1 MRSPGLLMLL
11 LAACSSGPP
20 DPRID
25 DNPTFGQVLV
35 LADQDLRPV
44 IEDQR
49 TTFEALYAKARIE
62 VRYLP
67 ERQLVQA
74 MLNDSVR
81 AVFGSFMPGGDQQ
94 AYFRTRQLTPFVEV
108 VATDAIAV
116 LGHPAGPDSLSLD
129 ELRGILTDGRLR
141 DRTCTVLL
149 DDPGSGVARTLVDSL
164 WQGATDRALKVQ
176 VAQGPEDLVQ
186 RLRTDSTAI
195 GLLAFSLLSDLD
207 DPACRA
213 LREGLRL
220 VPVHRGVGP
229 ALVPT
234 QGTLKDG
241 RYPLRRPLMMLVTE
255 GKSGLGTGFASF
267 VAGHKGQR
275 ILLKKGLAPAHVPA
289 RDVMIVTP

>member
-1 MRSPGLLMLL
+1 MRRPGLLMLL

-20 DPRID
+20 DPRSD
-25 DNPTFGQVLV
+25 DSPTFGHVLV

-44 IEDQR
+44 LEDQR
-49 TTFEALYAKARIE
+49 LTFEALYEKATLD

-67 ERQLVQA
+67 ERQLVRA

-81 AVFGSFMPGGDQQ
+81 AVFGTFLPGGDQQ
-94 AYFRTRQLTPFVEV
+94 AYFRTRQLTPFTEV

-116 LGHPAGPDSLSLD
+116 LAHPAGPDSLSLD
-129 ELRGILTDGRLR
+129 ELRGILLDGRWGGR
-141 DRTCTVLL
+141 ACAALL
-149 DDPGSGVARTLVDSL
+149 DDPGSGVARSLVDSL
-164 WQGATDRALKVQ
+164 WNGATDRALKVQ
-176 VAQGPEDLVQ
+176 VAQGPQDLVQ

-195 GLLAFSLLSDLD
+195 GLLAFSLMSDLD

-220 VPVHRGVGP
+220 VPVHRGDGP
-229 ALVPT
+229 ALAPT

>member
-1 MRSPGLLMLL
+1 MRHPGLLMLL

-20 DPRID
+20 DPRSD
-25 DNPTFGQVLV
+25 DSPTFGHVLV

-44 IEDQR
+44 LEDQR
-49 TTFEALYAKARIE
+49 LTFEALYDKARVE
-62 VRYLP
+62 LRYLP
-67 ERQLVQA
+67 ERQLVKA
-74 MLNDSVR
+74 MMNDSVR
-81 AVFGSFMPGGDQQ
+81 AVFGTFVPGADQQ
-94 AYFRTRQLTPFVEV
+94 AYFRTRQLTPFTEA

-116 LGHPAGPDSLSLD
+116 LAHPAGPDSLSVD
-129 ELRGILTDGRLR
+129 ELLGVLLEGRLR
-141 DRTCTVLL
+141 GRPCGALL

-164 WQGATDRALKVQ
+164 LGGTADRALKVHM
-176 VAQGPEDLVQ
+176 AQGPDDLVH
-186 RLRTDSTAI
+186 RLRADSTAI
-195 GLLAFSLLSDLD
+195 GLLAFSLISDLD

-220 VPVHRGVGP
+220 VPVHRGDGP
-229 ALVPT
+229 ALAPT

>member
-1 MRSPGLLMLL
+1 MLRHGLPILL

-20 DPRID
+20 DPRTD
-25 DNPTFGQVLV
+25 DSPTFGHVLV
-35 LADQDLRPV
+35 MADQDLRPV
-44 IEDQR
+44 LEDQR
-49 TTFEALYAKARIE
+49 STFEALYPKARVD

-67 ERQLVQA
+67 EKQLVQA

-81 AVFGSFMPGGDQQ
+81 AVFGAFVPGGDQQ
-94 AYFRTRQLTPFVEV
+94 AYFRTRQLTPHVEA
-108 VATDAIAV
+108 VAIDAIAV
-116 LGHPAGPDSLSLD
+116 LAHPAGPDSLSLD
-129 ELRGILTDGRLR
+129 ELRGILRNGRLGEQP
-141 DRTCTVLL
+141 CTALL
-149 DDPGSGVARTLVDSL
+149 DDPGSGVARSLTDSL
-164 WQGATDRALKVQ
+164 FDGRTEQPLRVRL
-176 VAQGPEDLVQ
+176 AQGPVDLAQ

-213 LREGLRL
+213 LRQGLRL
-220 VPVHRGVGP
+220 VPIHHGDTP
-229 ALVPT
+229 ALAPT

-275 ILLKKGLAPAHVPA
+275 ILLKKGIAPAHVPA
-289 RDVMIVTP
+289 RDVMLVTP

>member
-1 MRSPGLLMLL
+1 MRHTGLLMLL

-20 DPRID
+20 DPRSD
-25 DNPTFGQVLV
+25 DSPTFGHVLV

-44 IEDQR
+44 LEDQR
-49 TTFEALYAKARIE
+49 TTFEALYEKARVD

-81 AVFGSFMPGGDQQ
+81 AVFGAFLPGADQQ
-94 AYFRTRQLTPFVEV
+94 AYFRTRQLTPHVEA
-108 VATDAIAV
+108 VAVEAIAV
-116 LGHPAGPDSLSLD
+116 LAHPAGPDSLSLD
-129 ELRGILTDGRLR
+129 ELRGILRDGRLGGR
-141 DRTCTVLL
+141 PCAALL
-149 DDPGSGVARTLVDSL
+149 DDAGSGVARSLVDSL
-164 WQGATDRALKVQ
+164 WHGATDQALKVQ
-176 VAQGPEDLVQ
+176 VAHGPEDLVD
-186 RLRTDSTAI
+186 RLRRDSTAI
-195 GLLAFSLLSDLD
+195 GLLAFSLMSDLD

-213 LREGLRL
+213 LRDGLRL
-220 VPVHRGVGP
+220 VPVHRGDGP
-229 ALVPT
+229 ALAPT

>member
-1 MRSPGLLMLL
+1 MRHPGLLMLL

-20 DPRID
+20 DPRHD
-25 DNPTFGQVLV
+25 DSPTFGHVLV

-44 IEDQR
+44 LEDQR
-49 TTFEALYAKARIE
+49 TTFEALYEKARVD

-81 AVFGSFMPGGDQQ
+81 AVFGAFLPGADQQ
-94 AYFRTRQLTPFVEV
+94 AYFRTRQLTPHVEA
-108 VATDAIAV
+108 VAVEAIAV
-116 LGHPAGPDSLSLD
+116 LAHPAGPDSLSLD
-129 ELRGILTDGRLR
+129 EIRGILRDGRLGGR
-141 DRTCTVLL
+141 PCAALL
-149 DDPGSGVARTLVDSL
+149 DDAGSGVARSLVDSL
-164 WQGATDRALKVQ
+164 WNGAADQALKVQ
-176 VAQGPEDLVQ
+176 VAHGPQDLVE
-186 RLRTDSTAI
+186 RLRRDSTAI
-195 GLLAFSLLSDLD
+195 GLLAFSLISDLD
-207 DPACRA
+207 DPACRT
-213 LREGLRL
+213 LRDDLRL
-220 VPVHRGVGP
+220 VPVHRGDGP
-229 ALVPT
+229 ALAPT